1 MARKDPLGDI
11 NLLELAPVRVARWRQ
26 VEDRVVVERPKPH
39 ARFPRI
45 LLEWLSYMMA
55 VKNLRLDE
63 VGSFAWQLLDGKH
76 TVGQVSVA
84 LRESFGEAVYRVRDD
99 LAIVQTVDFFT
110 PIADDPYEFGAIS
123 AANALSDLYAMGAR
137 PLFALSVVGFP
148 SRRLPLRALQRIL
161 EGAVDKAREGDDCLY

>member
-84 LRESFGEAVYRVRDD
+84 LREHFGEVVEPAEERLGHLVRLLRQEGLLAYPEWDPVPD
-99 LAIVQTVDFFT
+99 LGPEDLPSGQT
-110 PIADDPYEFGAIS
+110 
-123 AANALSDLYAMGAR
+123 
-137 PLFALSVVGFP
+137 
-148 SRRLPLRALQRIL
+148 
-161 EGAVDKAREGDDCLY
+161 